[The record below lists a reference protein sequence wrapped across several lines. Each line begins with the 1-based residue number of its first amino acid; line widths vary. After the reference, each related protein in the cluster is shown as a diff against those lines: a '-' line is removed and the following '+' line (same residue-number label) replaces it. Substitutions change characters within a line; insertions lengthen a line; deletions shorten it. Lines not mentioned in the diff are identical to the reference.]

1 MYRHRTAQY
10 QFVRVDQGKQL
21 QWILDNAGQAIHC
34 PDALF
39 AAAHEV
45 PSDCPL

>member
-21 QWILDNAGQAIHC
+21 QWILDDAGQAIHR
-34 PDALF
+34 PDALVIT
-39 AAAHEV
+39 AHEV
-45 PSDCPL
+45 S